1 MTAEMIGFGL
11 CALVLV
17 ALLWLWLPPWL
28 ASRAADRAV
37 LGVLAIKPGSTV
49 HIGLM
54 LAGRM
59 QADEINAALDR
70 LVCREFV
77 GVRWSVKGG
86 MVFHLTAKGRRK
98 MGLARI

>member
-1 MTAEMIGFGL
+1 MSAETVSSWV
-11 CALVLV
+11 CAVASV
-17 ALLWLWLPPWL
+17 ALIWLWLPPWL

-59 QADEINAALDR
+59 QAAEINDALDR
-70 LVCREFV
+70 LVCRELV